1 MSLTPMTNGLWLL
14 SINLLNHSAAL
25 WLSRAQVEQ
34 LRQLLESNHVEP

>member
-1 MSLTPMTNGLWLL
+1 MRLTPLSNGFWLL
-14 SINLLNHSAAL
+14 SIQLLNHSAAV